1 MIAFAQLQGVSLYFI
16 SCFNYD
22 ISRQS
27 QLLGVFPVGVELCRK
42 CPRRCDWSVELLDS
56 SMMSA
61 RGRKVVD
68 PRLWFLALLT
78 WWCLWPLRA
87 TSRMWGRKRGSSW
100 LLSTHSSVN
109 LSNQIGITF
118 VKFHKPRKWG
128 GGDIYIQDGRKNVFL
143 FSRNLQCLSST

>member
-1 MIAFAQLQGVSLYFI
+1 
-16 SCFNYD
+16 
-22 ISRQS
+22 
-27 QLLGVFPVGVELCRK
+27 
-42 CPRRCDWSVELLDS
+42 
-56 SMMSA
+56 MMSA

-118 VKFHKPRKWG
+118 VKFHKPKKWG
-128 GGDIYIQDGRKNVFL
+128 GGGAIYTYKMVVKI
-143 FSRNLQCLSST
+143 FSRFLVTFNANHQHKFVSNKNSKYKTRFVLCILNYALFVSVACPLVLINFLSFKLFFLQSS